1 MKTPESSV
9 PTSFESKF
17 NQWLTE
23 TKTNFSQFRKDTQI
37 RIGMLQEQLKEK
49 PSIKPIERWF
59 RRLLVTLIVGGHL
72 AACVPETQ
80 FVAPDNVNR
89 VVATSTDFPPEAPE
103 TATSTTVVE
112 EATATQE
119 QPAPTPTY
127 VVEASGGAYT
137 PAQEA
142 LNKSPEALAQQER
155 FQRWLDYWGSH
166 PTNRPFEPKT
176 ILIHWHPVYD
186 NPQNPTEVVMLIEV
200 GGPDYQ
206 NKLFGVP
213 MNEEGFV
220 DFPPPVTDTSIQP
233 GLGPLEINPNKD
245 NTVLSADQG
254 TLVRKEFNFKGDIVE
269 RLVAGHWEAVEQ
281 YPIDINKIHNF
292 PESYEYMVNNLNE
305 FVEAPDG
312 FSDPEALYNWWTEK
326 CIPALGNQEDL
337 EPNVFGVPDVS
348 TAGFGFHTM
357 IYESKSLLSEPNIF
371 YFRYNNK
378 IYPVLVLTVED
389 EFNINVGTFAFIIH
403 NKSQNGDD
411 GFDAL
416 KTLSTGEKI
425 ASLFGQTDDILGGD
439 QSLEIQ
445 KFLHSDF
452 NWKDFNGYTWSNLE
466 PGMLWKDRPNKY
478 AIGLGAIRTYD
489 D

>member
-1 MKTPESSV
+1 MKRVLNYLIALTVLAGILLTNGCAIETGNQPQISTDEPKAIETQVIPTKTKV
-9 PTSFESKF
+9 PTPTRKA
-17 NQWLTE
+17 TE
-23 TKTNFSQFRKDTQI
+23 TQ
-37 RIGMLQEQLKEK
+37 
-49 PSIKPIERWF
+49 
-59 RRLLVTLIVGGHL
+59 
-72 AACVPETQ
+72 
-80 FVAPDNVNR
+80 
-89 VVATSTDFPPEAPE
+89 
-103 TATSTTVVE
+103 
-112 EATATQE
+112 
-119 QPAPTPTY
+119 APTPTKT
-127 VVEASGGAYT
+127 ET
-137 PAQEA
+137 PE
-142 LNKSPEALAQQER
+142 K
-155 FQRWLDYWGSH
+155 
-166 PTNRPFEPKT
+166 
-176 ILIHWHPVYD
+176 
-186 NPQNPTEVVMLIEV
+186 
-200 GGPDYQ
+200 
-206 NKLFGVP
+206 
-213 MNEEGFV
+213 
-220 DFPPPVTDTSIQP
+220 
-233 GLGPLEINPNKD
+233 
-245 NTVLSADQG
+245 
-254 TLVRKEFNFKGDIVE
+254 
-269 RLVAGHWEAVEQ
+269 

-292 PESYEYMVNNLNE
+292 PKSYEYMVNNLNE

>member
-1 MKTPESSV
+1 MTTPERVPNLTPVDRQVKQSSTLPEKTPS
-9 PTSFESKF
+9 PG
-17 NQWLTE
+17 
-23 TKTNFSQFRKDTQI
+23 KTINKSLRLFLVGLVLNGCMVVQ
-37 RIGMLQEQLKEK
+37 
-49 PSIKPIERWF
+49 PSPKSTVEVNPPG
-59 RRLLVTLIVGGHL
+59 VT
-72 AACVPETQ
+72 
-80 FVAPDNVNR
+80 APADL
-89 VVATSTDFPPEAPE
+89 PPEAPE

-119 QPAPTPTY
+119 QPAPTPTSY
-127 VVEASGGAYT
+127 VIEASGGAYT

-142 LNKSPEALAQQER
+142 LNQSPEALAQQER
-155 FQRWLDYWGSH
+155 FQRWLDYWVQFD
-166 PTNRPFEPKT
+166 NRPFAPGSVD
-176 ILIHWHPVYD
+176 IHKKYVYND
-186 NPQNPTEVVMLIEV
+186 PQNPTEVIMLLEV
-200 GGPDYQ
+200 GGPDYK
-206 NKLFGVP
+206 NATFL
-213 MNEEGFV
+213 
-220 DFPPPVTDTSIQP
+220 PPHNADGPIDYPPEVSGSEIAP
-233 GLGPLEINPNKD
+233 GLGPMEIDLNKD
-245 NTVLSADQG
+245 GTVTRAYQG
-254 TLVRKEFNFKGDIVE
+254 TLARFDSQGNLVE
-269 RLVAGHWEAVEQ
+269 TLVGNHWEAVEQ

-292 PESYEYMVNNLNE
+292 PKSYEYMVNNLNE